1 MESVPAV
8 CAAAPGEMTV
18 RPPSPAGLMQ
28 RDSSLGGLSNS
39 GIAMELFVS
48 ASIAKVHLVPVCSK
62 LGVND
67 RTAAVA
73 AAFVPWV
80 IRLDR
85 WLGRCGG
92 GSEVG
97 GEPPDRVQLRGRV
110 GAEELQRD
118 RRPDR
123 GVLLDVTV
131 EAC

>member
-1 MESVPAV
+1 MSQDPISVRAIGGSA
-8 CAAAPGEMTV
+8 CTDCTAAAYY
-18 RPPSPAGLMQ
+18 SA
-28 RDSSLGGLSNS
+28 SSEVWLSRRGSNS

-48 ASIAKVHLVPVCSK
+48 ASIAKVHLVPICSK

-97 GEPPDRVQLRGRV
+97 
-110 GAEELQRD
+110 
-118 RRPDR
+118 
-123 GVLLDVTV
+123 
-131 EAC
+131 